1 MARVNFKSRVKFESG
16 SKLSFCFFFLVFF
29 SDYTNDV
36 RAVTRNINFPVGDI
50 FDRKSHYRCVSPLL
64 HQDTRQLSI
73 LIHFFKNSKASNLP
87 IPEEHVPLIPD
98 IPEKQT
104 VKGVEARNI

>member
-1 MARVNFKSRVKFESG
+1 MRQNKKPKQTLESAQYG
-16 SKLSFCFFFLVFF
+16 LE
-29 SDYTNDV
+29 
-36 RAVTRNINFPVGDI
+36 INF
-50 FDRKSHYRCVSPLL
+50 
-64 HQDTRQLSI
+64 
-73 LIHFFKNSKASNLP
+73 KASNLP